1 MTTRS
6 RVFRAARRA
15 LAALTLALAA
25 VLIWAVLD
33 IFLTGQS
40 LQQTDP
46 SAAIFSRAA
55 AAARLPAVLTVFGLW
70 LAALIAALAARPAGG
85 TRKRR
90 PQAAARP
97 SRSRGEAAAGL
108 SRPAA
113 GLRWALLALAL
124 ALIVLG
130 VLNGG
135 LRDAFIKAANICTE
149 CIGLG

>member
-15 LAALTLALAA
+15 LTALTLALAA

-33 IFLTGQS
+33 IYLTGRS
-40 LQQTDP
+40 LRQTDP
-46 SAAIFSRAA
+46 SAAIFSRTA
-55 AAARLPAVLTVFGLW
+55 AAARLPAVLAVLGLW
-70 LAALIAALAARPAGG
+70 LAALVAALAARPAAG

-90 PQAAARP
+90 PQAASRP
-97 SRSRGEAAAGL
+97 ALPRGEAAPRL

-135 LRDAFIKAANICTE
+135 LRDVFIKAANICTE